1 VLQEKAVKYRI
12 IALMPLFALVVSG
25 CGEKPATATATATV
39 PEAGKLTARAMLEP
53 AIAEARK
60 WEPDAELVGVTTSL
74 ADGPAHDFWFY
85 DFQSPARSTCTRIRA
100 LASGSVTNAG
110 TGGECRLSSPVST
123 GFIDSPVA
131 YDAAVAAGFRKGES
145 VQFGLSVKSDQ
156 ALPAP
161 RECWVVW
168 SDGDGDDEKGIIRG
182 WCVDPATGAFVTRLS
197 GYLAPTPS
205 GD

>member
-1 VLQEKAVKYRI
+1 
-12 IALMPLFALVVSG
+12 M
-25 CGEKPATATATATV
+25 
-39 PEAGKLTARAMLEP
+39 
-53 AIAEARK
+53 AEAHK
-60 WEPDAELVGVTTSL
+60 WEPDAELVVLTTSF
-74 ADGPAHDFWFY
+74 ADGPAHDFWSY

-161 RECWVVW
+161 REYWLVW

-182 WCVDPATGAFVTRLS
+182 WCAHAVRGLRLTRRLRATVARKLRERD
-197 GYLAPTPS
+197 L
-205 GD
+205 